1 MAGRLSLIVTRRL
14 PASVEARMVER
25 FDAELNHGAQGF
37 TRERLADAMARCDI
51 LASSVADRID
61 AALIEGA
68 GPRLRL
74 IANFG
79 VGVDNIDLEA
89 ARARGIAVTNT
100 PGVLTEDTAD
110 LVLALIL
117 MTMRRLGRG
126 ERALRAGQ
134 WRGWGPTDQLGAS
147 LTGKALGIVGMGRI
161 GRAAALRAKACGMAI
176 HYHNR
181 RPLAPEDERALGA
194 RFWPDLDA
202 MIAHVDVLSVNAPYA
217 PETHHLIDARRIAL
231 MQPHA
236 VLINAARGALVE
248 EEALIDALETGRIAG
263 AGLDVYP
270 REPEVDPRLV
280 ALETVVLLPHLGSA
294 TDETRTAMGEKV
306 LANAIAFAEGKELP
320 DRVV

>member
-1 MAGRLSLIVTRRL
+1 MADRLKLIVTRRL
-14 PASVEARMVER
+14 PASVEARMAQL
-25 FDAELNHGAQGF
+25 FDAELNGGTEGF
-37 TRERLADAMARCDI
+37 DRSRLADAMGRCDI
-51 LASSVADRID
+51 LASAVADRID
-61 AALIEGA
+61 SALLERA

-100 PGVLTEDTAD
+100 PDVLTEDTAD

-126 ERALRAGQ
+126 ERTLRAGL

-161 GRAAALRAKACGMAI
+161 GKAAARRARACGMAI

-181 RPLAPEDERALGA
+181 HPVGAAEEQALGA
-194 RFWPDLDA
+194 RFWADLDA
-202 MIAHVDVLSVNAPYA
+202 MVAAVDVLSVNAPYA
-217 PETHHLIDARRIAL
+217 PETHHLIDGRRIAL
-231 MQPHA
+231 MPRHA
-236 VLINAARGALVE
+236 ILINAARGALVD
-248 EEALIDALETGRIAG
+248 EEALVAALEAGRIAG

-270 REPEVDPRLV
+270 KEPEVNPRLV
-280 ALETVVLLPHLGSA
+280 ALENVVLLPHLGSA
-294 TDETRTAMGEKV
+294 TEETRTAMGEKV
-306 LANAIAFAEGKELP
+306 LANAIAFAEGRPLP